1 MNEGTGWSLL
11 DYFAELPDPRVARSR
26 RHSLLD
32 IITIALCAAIC
43 GADSWVHVELF
54 GKSKREW
61 FETFL
66 ELPNGI
72 PSHDTFGSVFSR
84 LDPERFRDCF
94 VAWTQA
100 IAQLLPGEVVAVDG
114 KTARRSH
121 DRPAGKGALHLV
133 SAWASGNGLTLGQ
146 VKTAA
151 KSNEIT
157 AIPRLLEL
165 LELKGAIVTIDAMG
179 CQPAIAQAIVARG
192 ADSRLAVKE
201 NRPTLY
207 ADLQELFPDGA
218 PATDYATTLN
228 KGHGRVERRECWTL
242 TDPASLA
249 YLQERQSWP
258 GLQAVVKV
266 TGQRD
271 TPAGRSAATRYYLSS
286 RAAPAAQL
294 LAAARSH
301 WSIENS
307 LHWSLDVT
315 FREDQCRVRKG
326 HGAQNLATLRQMAHN
341 LLRRENTLKTGI
353 QGKRLNAG
361 WREDYLL
368 KVLLS

>member
-1 MNEGTGWSLL
+1 MKADAGRSVL

-32 IITIALCAAIC
+32 IIAIALCAAIC
-43 GADSWVHVELF
+43 GADSWVHGELF

-61 FETFL
+61 LATFL

-72 PSHDTFGSVFSR
+72 PSHDTFGAVFSR
-84 LDPERFRDCF
+84 LDPERFQDCF
-94 VAWTQA
+94 VAWTRA

-114 KTARRSH
+114 KTARRSY

-133 SAWASGNGLTLGQ
+133 SAWASRNALTLGQ

-165 LELKGAIVTIDAMG
+165 LELKGCLVSIDAMG
-179 CQPAIAQAIVARG
+179 CQPAIAQAIVNRG
-192 ADSRLAVKE
+192 ADYLLAVKE

-207 ADLQELFPDGA
+207 ADLQDLFPPAA
-218 PATDYATTLN
+218 PAADYATTLN
-228 KGHGRVERRECWTL
+228 KGHGRVERRKCWVV
-242 TDPASLA
+242 TDPASLS

-258 GLQAVVKV
+258 ELKAAVKV
-266 TGQRD
+266 VSQRD
-271 TPAGRSAATRYYLSS
+271 TPAGGSVATRYYLSS
-286 RAAPAAQL
+286 CSAGAARH
-294 LAAARSH
+294 LAAVRSH

-326 HGAQNLATLRQMAHN
+326 HGAQNLATLRQIAHN
-341 LLRRENTLKTGI
+341 LLKRESALKTGI

-361 WREDYLL
+361 GREDYLL